1 MHEMFEDREIIC
13 CCDLYAQ
20 IIDYIDYMLQTCYV
34 MLKEL

>member
-20 IIDYIDYMLQTCYV
+20 IIDYMLQTCYV